1 MRVCLCT
8 LQVKRDEEHKLV
20 KSKVVNDE
28 EVVRVPL
35 AFAIVKLMQ
44 SLPKDVMEENLP
56 RYTPLLRMLILLELN
71 SRNITHS

>member
-1 MRVCLCT
+1 MRKAFLPI

-35 AFAIVKLMQ
+35 AFAMVKLMQ

-56 RYTPLLRMLILLELN
+56 RYTPLILLEFN
-71 SRNITHS
+71 SRNIGYC